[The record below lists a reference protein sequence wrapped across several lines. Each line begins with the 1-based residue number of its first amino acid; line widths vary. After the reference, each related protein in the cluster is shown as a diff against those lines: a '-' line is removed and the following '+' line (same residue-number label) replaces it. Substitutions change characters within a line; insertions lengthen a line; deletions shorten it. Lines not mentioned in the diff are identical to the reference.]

1 MRFWQWFIVLCWGG
15 AVASSVGAIWADG
28 PAFMHCVLS
37 AIVLAC
43 FAVLTL
49 ALVGMLEGPL

>member
-1 MRFWQWFIVLCWGG
+1 MKPWQYFVVLCWTGS
-15 AVASSVGAIWADG
+15 AASSVGAIWADG
-28 PAFMHCVLS
+28 PAFRHCVLS

-49 ALVGMLEGPL
+49 FLVGLFGID